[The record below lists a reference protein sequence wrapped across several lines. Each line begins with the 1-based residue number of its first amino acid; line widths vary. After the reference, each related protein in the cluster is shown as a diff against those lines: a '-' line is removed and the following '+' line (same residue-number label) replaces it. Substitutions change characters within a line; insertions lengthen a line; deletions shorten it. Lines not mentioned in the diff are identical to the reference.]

1 MDTVVYDRI
10 EDVLGRIESLYGRV
24 EDTYLVAKDI
34 LLGTQISDWIADL
47 KASGTASAT
56 YSDASRMNALIAN
69 EDAANNSDVAKYLV
83 QWAVANNKYGTYCGA
98 ACGAV
103 SGVTWDSLTTPNA
116 VMGNATAF
124 TALCGNSVATEAT
137 VRNSTCKQAMW
148 ANITVCEPIL
158 TASSEA
164 LLAMRNVAGTN
175 KTVNQSVLEKIFL
188 VDLTAHS
195 AVSADLSLVYAA
207 GGSGQ
212 QRVMYGTTFTSNRFL
227 QSLSISLSQ
236 DYAKP
241 KARYINFS

>member
-47 KASGTASAT
+47 KASGIASAT

-116 VMGNATAF
+116 VMGNTTAF
-124 TALCGNSVATEAT
+124 AALCENSVAFKASMQNSGCKTAIVENVTTTENVIRGSNTALTVLNGLKEHVTSIYDSRVWFLLYAESQGTGANSEGTAT
-137 VRNSTCKQAMW
+137 PNY
-148 ANITVCEPIL
+148 L
-158 TASSEA
+158 TGSYGDVSVSYSSRKVE
-164 LLAMRNVAGTN
+164 V
-175 KTVNQSVLEKIFL
+175 
-188 VDLTAHS
+188 
-195 AVSADLSLVYAA
+195 
-207 GGSGQ
+207 
-212 QRVMYGTTFTSNRFL
+212 NRFVQGGTSSGIVHYYRVL
-227 QSLSISLSQ
+227 
-236 DYAKP
+236 
-241 KARYINFS
+241 FS